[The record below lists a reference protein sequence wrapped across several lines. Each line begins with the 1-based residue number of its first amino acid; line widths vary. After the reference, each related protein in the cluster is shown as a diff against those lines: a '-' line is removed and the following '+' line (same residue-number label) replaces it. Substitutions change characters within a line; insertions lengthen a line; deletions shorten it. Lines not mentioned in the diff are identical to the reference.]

1 MSTQAQA
8 RLVILLMGMDRALD
22 VNALRD
28 MIFQQSLLGIQLEAP
43 EGNQEVI
50 SGLLKAYNGLRMED
64 EEIEEIDFL
73 DSETAE
79 KVYREF
85 YEAEWKRYGV
95 GELHPEEGF
104 MPFEELPTSG
114 WDRDMLRQVA
124 ELDAAWSL
132 KMKRIM
138 QKEAIRIEAEI
149 KENVAKGMSRDDAAH
164 KAIYK
169 R

>member
-8 RLVILLMGMDRALD
+8 RLLLLLMDMDSLD
-22 VNALRD
+22 MDSLKD
-28 MIFQQSLLGIQLEAP
+28 MILRQSLLGVQSEAP
-43 EGNQEVI
+43 EGNQDVI
-50 SGLLKAYNGLRMED
+50 SGLLKAYNGLRMAD
-64 EEIEEIDFL
+64 EELEEL
-73 DSETAE
+73 DILSSDDSE

-132 KMKRIM
+132 KMKRLM

-164 KAIYK
+164 KAIY
-169 R
+169 RR